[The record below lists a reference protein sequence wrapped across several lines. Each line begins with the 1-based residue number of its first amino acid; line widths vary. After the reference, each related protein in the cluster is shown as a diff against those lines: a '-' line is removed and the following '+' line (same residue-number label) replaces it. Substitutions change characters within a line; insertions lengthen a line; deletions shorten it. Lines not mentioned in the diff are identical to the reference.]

1 MPAGETAEATER
13 FRDRR
18 PTKSVPGSGVDLY
31 SNWLVKLGLKHI
43 GLLFGNCH
51 LAKSFSCG
59 VCQKI
64 RKGAQG
70 GLGIERCSF
79 KAHSSSRSFWL
90 LN

>member
-43 GLLFGNCH
+43 GLLFGNCLDLLVIDWPAKLE
-51 LAKSFSCG
+51 LAS
-59 VCQKI
+59 I
-64 RKGAQG
+64 RLTVTQT
-70 GLGIERCSF
+70 F
-79 KAHSSSRSFWL
+79 KNQHDGML
-90 LN
+90 